1 MDTDVST
8 TDRPDDARPHS
19 LPQHLVVMGV
29 AGSGKTTVAT
39 LLARHLGTEYA
50 EADQFHPEANIAK
63 MSAGTP
69 LTDEDR
75 WPWLEAIRDWL
86 SAEADAGRSGVVTC
100 SALKR
105 SYRDLLR
112 TARGQVCFVHLDG
125 SPDLLAERMAHRS
138 GHFMP
143 TSLLPSQLA
152 TLEALDDDEPG
163 FTLDVASTPEQIV
176 DEILTRTRL
185 SSTPG
190 AR

>member
-8 TDRPDDARPHS
+8 TDRPDDAGSHS

-39 LLARHLGTEYA
+39 LLAHHLGTEYA
-50 EADQFHPEANIAK
+50 EADQFHPEANIAT

-86 SAEADAGRSGVVTC
+86 SAEAGAGRSGVVTC

-112 TARGQVCFVHLDG
+112 TARGRVCFVHLDG
-125 SPDLLAERMAHRS
+125 SPELLAERMAHRS

-152 TLEALDDDEPG
+152 TLEPLDDDEPG

-185 SSTPG
+185 SSAPG